1 MRPRCRT
8 VLLLCLVALLLPARP
23 HADTPRRVLHVSLYP
38 YIPDPSDAA
47 LTLKQGFEHQYP
59 DVIVDITFNRNYY
72 SPESADHGVLFETA
86 DVHELDGV
94 FLRDFADR
102 GKLAPLPPAL
112 AAAGAGLEPLAA
124 QSATLDGRLVAVPHW
139 MCADFLIYRA
149 DQSGLA
155 GAPTLAAMEHALG
168 SSHGLLMDLKGADTL
183 GEYDLA
189 ALLAR
194 YGTAPAALSH
204 AATPDPYI
212 TARLRRFLALE
223 PPGFGRNAD
232 YDARGSFYARQ
243 FARRAGS
250 AFVGYSEMTHEV
262 LDETA
267 VSCRI
272 EDRCITQSEIR
283 IAPLPFQDGTIHP
296 AVWVDMF
303 VIDAAV
309 HGQSLQDAADFITY
323 AVSLP
328 AYRALLIP
336 QPGDSPRYLLP
347 ATQAAFAD
355 PHILGTAPLYP
366 SFRAILE
373 RGAVIIA
380 PHLSATLHAAAAALD
395 AALPER
401 H

>member
-72 SPESADHGVLFETA
+72 SPESADHGVLFET
-86 DVHELDGV
+86 
-94 FLRDFADR
+94 ADR

-267 VSCRI
+267 VSC
-272 EDRCITQSEIR
+272 
-283 IAPLPFQDGTIHP
+283 QDGTIHP